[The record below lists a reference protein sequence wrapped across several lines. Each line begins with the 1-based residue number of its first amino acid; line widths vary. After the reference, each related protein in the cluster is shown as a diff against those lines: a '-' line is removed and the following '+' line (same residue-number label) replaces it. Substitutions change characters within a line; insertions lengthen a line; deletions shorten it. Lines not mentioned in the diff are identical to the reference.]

1 MGQKTSKSENP
12 KIFTIKTVKTG
23 EPIHVSPFEFSGQ
36 VTASVYLDGFNYE
49 NEDYCLYSV
58 ANGEIRGA
66 SRGMHF
72 SLTGQWVHTHMIYSN
87 KEAGDT
93 ISFWL
98 YDNESEKWHKF
109 EEKLVFKSDMIIENA
124 IHPFILKTSHFH
136 ESSDLSLEPSLNVFP
151 NPSGGQATIL
161 YSITEDQSVVIQVL
175 DNVGRVVKE
184 LDFGKQPE
192 GRHQYQWD
200 TSDIAEGVYVL
211 RIKNLRGIMKQVVLV
226 R

>member
-1 MGQKTSKSENP
+1 M
-12 KIFTIKTVKTG
+12 
-23 EPIHVSPFEFSGQ
+23 
-36 VTASVYLDGFNYE
+36 YLDGFNYE
-49 NEDYCLYSV
+49 NKDYCLYSV
-58 ANGEIRGA
+58 VGKEIRGT
-66 SRGMHF
+66 SRGMYF
-72 SLTGQWVHTHMIYSN
+72 SPTGQWVHTHLIFSN
-87 KEAGDT
+87 KQAGDT

-98 YDNESEKWHKF
+98 YDKKSNNWYEF

-124 IHPFILKTSHFH
+124 IHPFILKTSHIH
-136 ESSDLSLEPSLNVFP
+136 ESSGLSLEPSLTVFP

-175 DNVGRVVKE
+175 DNAGRVVRE
-184 LDFGKQPE
+184 LDFGKQTE

-211 RIKNLRGIMKQVVLV
+211 RIKNQRGIMKKVVIA